1 MWIQF
6 SRGDH
11 NEEVIL
17 VTAETCDE
25 SLGALN
31 SCPQDQFVV
40 GCIALKVQKVSCAR
54 EMDESF
60 FLEFN
65 TDEIYFCLQHL
76 VKHMHTGITESA
88 DDIMV

>member
-31 SCPQDQFVV
+31 SCPQEQLVV
-40 GCIALKVQKVSCAR
+40 GCIALEVQKGSCIR

-65 TDEIYFCLQHL
+65 TDEIYFCLYSKAYNYL
-76 VKHMHTGITESA
+76 DIVKRRG
-88 DDIMV
+88 